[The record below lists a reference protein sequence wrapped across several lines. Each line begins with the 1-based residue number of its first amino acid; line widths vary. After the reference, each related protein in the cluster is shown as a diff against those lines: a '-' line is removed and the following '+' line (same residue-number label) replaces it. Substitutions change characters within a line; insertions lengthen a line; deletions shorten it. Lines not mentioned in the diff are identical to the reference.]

1 MITKKQLELLF
12 YINLIF
18 NIRGEIPTYKDMLKM
33 TGLSSKSAIAQ
44 RINGL
49 VKKGYLIKTKLGTGN
64 LQITDKGKIDNG
76 PVRLCP
82 MCGSLVKNLKVKG
95 KIIKNYYGGK
105 IKC

>member
-64 LQITDKGKIDNG
+64 LKITDRGKIDDELL
-76 PVRLCP
+76 RLYP
-82 MCGSLVKNLKVKG
+82 MCGNLVKNEKP
-95 KIIKNYYGGK
+95 IKK
-105 IKC
+105 T